1 MKIRLASEI
10 TRDSIVDGPGLRA
23 VVWAQGC
30 SHNCPGC
37 HNPAT
42 HDFKGGFE
50 TDTMDVIE
58 KLASLKLQKG
68 VTLSG
73 GDPFF
78 QPEAMTEIAVAARAM
93 GMNVWAYSGFTFEQL
108 LDPGNPHYAARM
120 ELLKHVDVL
129 VDGRFEIS
137 KRDTTRMFRGSSNQR
152 LVDVQRSLAL
162 YRTQEVQGM
171 NHPFSPVLY
180 EPWTFTPVNERDR
193 ERFLPLHFAVERQ
206 NTRLLDF
213 FLKRG
218 ADVNARDGSG
228 RTAMDITDD
237 PTMKEAL
244 QGALRGKDK
253 VNLMPKYAILTAEN
267 SYLGT
272 YEAETIEEAIERLTE
287 DAGGVH
293 ENAGEENTSYKAIIR
308 KEPEEIIA
316 AVLGNKEL
324 LADLEGT
331 QRGTKTEYEIH
342 ARDLPGDM
350 EDVFDLPD
358 DRLILTVDPAG
369 KILSAEIIDFLG
381 NQIEDVPAHE
391 LQNFIFPQTVDR
403 EMKKF
408 AIIANS
414 PQENSPGIYAGTVEA
429 ADKAEAVDKY
439 AEGIVQGIKDFAER
453 ENREL
458 TEDETR
464 YIGRFRA
471 DPDVKEVIQRKD
483 LKSLLSEVLSSPEY
497 LSAGVVHIEM
507 KEIGHLNYYSLSPD
521 DLPESLKSVF
531 DIASD
536 RLYITTNSVE
546 NIVEATLSNSL
557 DDAPLEKLGRD
568 MLKGF
573 EIPHRTEPKKIYDY
587 PQKDKKTYLAVVYAG
602 EGKNYIEYSSAND
615 FLQRNEEI
623 AYSED
628 GIYDCLDQEYFNEHP
643 ELRGDDFI
651 DSPAKQKWIEEQ
663 LNDENLPD
671 TLMRLQSTSS
681 MWTFNVGRK
690 ITVLESTPKE
700 VLEKFSS
707 VELYRKNGA
716 LFISNP
722 YLEGKEENPYWPVGY
737 MGLDS
742 NKAEHEYAN
751 SMFDH
756 HVETEKDR
764 WFDYAELGELEI
776 SNLEDMVEH
785 GFPIDME
792 DSQGRTALRILTD
805 NNCLEGVERLLE
817 LGADSRIGD
826 KDGVVPAM
834 AATWKPGQEDVLAA
848 LLDQGGQYIKDK
860 MGRCA
865 IDHLI
870 AHPHK
875 SSLKMFDIL
884 SKHWSAISSS
894 TVENAFRHSDN
905 PQLVKDLFKLA
916 VDKEI
921 IYPSPRYL
929 HKLLMMAAENRNAAG
944 PIMWDLIGYVK
955 DRGHTEIIDM
965 SPEEV
970 YEKFPAY
977 PQFATAEKPVVYG
990 PAGDHDT
997 PAFHAAKLGNGDTAL
1012 CLLESGARADF
1023 IHPDTRRTLA
1033 HEAVLHG
1040 ETPLLC
1046 HVTDKFPNSATIH
1059 DVDGATPMTE
1069 VGKVKGENIHY
1080 GVVVGTLIRS
1090 GAYVNDRDNNG
1101 RTATMYA
1108 ALSGND
1114 EALRSLAQYYPD
1126 LTIRDAVHR
1135 QNAMDFAL
1143 NEKNAECVVS
1153 LAEAGARFTNLTQE
1167 QIEWL
1172 VTANEGPIQ
1181 TLKPGRAEM
1190 GKVVGG
1196 ELDGP
1201 AAGTIFIL
1209 TKEGMIY
1216 NTKAERSDMASL
1228 GSLKYGEQVKI
1239 TSYMNGGISVERLSA
1254 GQKKGPR
1261 DGGGIGGRG

>member
-1 MKIRLASEI
+1 
-10 TRDSIVDGPGLRA
+10 
-23 VVWAQGC
+23 
-30 SHNCPGC
+30 
-37 HNPAT
+37 
-42 HDFKGGFE
+42 
-50 TDTMDVIE
+50 
-58 KLASLKLQKG
+58 
-68 VTLSG
+68 
-73 GDPFF
+73 
-78 QPEAMTEIAVAARAM
+78 
-93 GMNVWAYSGFTFEQL
+93 
-108 LDPGNPHYAARM
+108 
-120 ELLKHVDVL
+120 
-129 VDGRFEIS
+129 
-137 KRDTTRMFRGSSNQR
+137 
-152 LVDVQRSLAL
+152 
-162 YRTQEVQGM
+162 
-171 NHPFSPVLY
+171 
-180 EPWTFTPVNERDR
+180 
-193 ERFLPLHFAVERQ
+193 
-206 NTRLLDF
+206 
-213 FLKRG
+213 
-218 ADVNARDGSG
+218 
-228 RTAMDITDD
+228 
-237 PTMKEAL
+237 
-244 QGALRGKDK
+244 
-253 VNLMPKYAILTAEN
+253 MP
-267 SYLGT
+267 
-272 YEAETIEEAIERLTE
+272 
-287 DAGGVH
+287 
-293 ENAGEENTSYKAIIR
+293 
-308 KEPEEIIA
+308 
-316 AVLGNKEL
+316 
-324 LADLEGT
+324 
-331 QRGTKTEYEIH
+331 
-342 ARDLPGDM
+342 
-350 EDVFDLPD
+350 
-358 DRLILTVDPAG
+358 
-369 KILSAEIIDFLG
+369 
-381 NQIEDVPAHE
+381 
-391 LQNFIFPQTVDR
+391 
-403 EMKKF
+403 KF
-408 AIIANS
+408 AIITNS

-429 ADKAEAVDKY
+429 ADKAEAVSKY
-439 AEGIVQGIKDFAER
+439 EDEIIQGIKDFAKR
-453 ENREL
+453 ENREVSDS
-458 TEDETR
+458 EKW
-464 YIGRFRA
+464 YIA
-471 DPDVKEVIQRKD
+471 NIKKHSDVKDVVQRKE
-483 LKSLLSEVLSSPEY
+483 LKTLLSEVLSSPEY

-531 DIASD
+531 DVPTD

-557 DDAPLEKLGRD
+557 DETPLEKLGRD

-573 EIPHRTEPKKIYDY
+573 EIPHGTEPKKIYDY

-681 MWTFNVGRK
+681 MWAFNVGRK

-700 VLEKFSS
+700 VLEKFGNI
-707 VELYRKNGA
+707 ELYRKNGA

-722 YLEGKEENPYWPVGY
+722 HTAEQENPYWPVGY

-756 HVETEKDR
+756 HVKTEKYR

-884 SKHWSAISSS
+884 SKHWSAISYF

-970 YEKFPAY
+970 YEKIPAY
-977 PQFATAEKPVVYG
+977 PQFATAEKLVYG

-1012 CLLESGARADF
+1012 CLLESGARSDF

-1046 HVTDKFPNSATIH
+1046 HVIEEFPRSAAIH
-1059 DVDGATPMTE
+1059 DVNGATPLTE

-1080 GVVVGTLIRS
+1080 GIVLSTLIRS
-1090 GAYVNDRDNNG
+1090 GAYVNDRDNYG
-1101 RTATMYA
+1101 MTAAMYA

-1114 EALRSLAQYYPD
+1114 EAIRAIAQYYPD
-1126 LTIRDAVHR
+1126 LSIRDAVHR

-1153 LAEAGARFTNLTQE
+1153 LAEAGARFTNLTQG

-1172 VTANEGPIQ
+1172 VNANEGPIQ
-1181 TLKPGRAEM
+1181 TLKPGHAET
-1190 GKVVGG
+1190 GKLVGG
-1196 ELDGP
+1196 ELDAP

-1216 NTKAERSDMASL
+1216 NAKTERSDMAKL
-1228 GSLKYGEQVKI
+1228 GSLKYGEAVKI
-1239 TSYMNGGISVERLSA
+1239 TSFMNGGITVERLSA